1 MNEKAKS
8 LLKTTLKTSA
18 LTLAVVA
25 SLAGAKQFKNAQK
38 NSKQMVADA
47 FVGTAEPSMVQVQTV
62 VSEIPTYMTNNEG
75 TRFTVVN
82 NAETQATNEAVA
94 AAESQD
100 DEAESQ
106 DDEAESQDD
115 EASFNNNNDS
125 TSKRGSAADRF
136 IDSATDKSGAESESD
151 LEKDGFVPSDETQKI
166 LDEIEKGDSNPSIN
180 PIEDPNHGTNF
191 DEIENLEPKQ
201 DSSEAGISNQ
211 AVAYAITAGLAA
223 GAVGAAA
230 AIALFLKRKLNASSV
245 RKQGTRLIQDQK
257 NIKSAK
263 KLTEY
268 DAKIAKKEEKGK
280 TVSTRLQDKRETT
293 ALKVTAK
300 SQTTQNEK
308 FDSKRLKTYATLA
321 KWRNYGR
328 YRNDELTK
336 TEYKELN
343 NGLIAYSKY
352 LESNSPSSKES
363 RKLLETAIASFNKA
377 APGIQKDA
385 YFGDW
390 AFSTNSQELNGKVE
404 LSQIPVFPFRYVQNQ
419 GLGLS
424 EVQKT
429 DLENF
434 FNDVFA
440 EKANNE
446 PVVTY
451 GTISYYTNEEQA
463 PVQMKYAFDNREAA
477 KLLKSKLITL
487 IPQEAKKVVID
498 EVNKGG
504 KRIKEELNTDANIAK
519 ARVLSEK
526 EVSKFYKTYAQS
538 EPKQKSNDIGQGM
551 E

>member
-47 FVGTAEPSMVQVQTV
+47 FVGTAKPSLVQVQTV

-100 DEAESQ
+100 DK
-106 DDEAESQDD
+106 
-115 EASFNNNNDS
+115 ASFNNNNDS

-136 IDSATDKSGAESESD
+136 TESALDKVGAESESD

-166 LDEIEKGDSNPSIN
+166 LDEIEKGDSNPSID
-180 PIEDPNHGTNF
+180 PTDDPNHGTNF

-211 AVAYAITAGLAA
+211 ATAYAITVGLAG
-223 GAVGAAA
+223 GAIGAAA
-230 AIALFLKRKLNASSV
+230 AIMFFLKRKLNASSV
-245 RKQGTRLIQDQK
+245 RKQGTRLIQDQN
-257 NIKSAK
+257 NIKTAE
-263 KLTEY
+263 KLTEL
-268 DAKIAKKEEKGK
+268 DTKISKKEEKGK
-280 TVSTRLQDKRETT
+280 TVSTRLANKRETA

-308 FDSKRLKTYATLA
+308 FDSDRLKKYASFA

-336 TEYKELN
+336 TGYKELN

-352 LESNSPSSKES
+352 LESNSPNSKES

-498 EVNKGG
+498 EINKGG

-519 ARVLSEK
+519 AKVLSEK

>member
-1 MNEKAKS
+1 MNKTAKS
-8 LLKTTLKTSA
+8 LIKTTFGLA
-18 LTLAVVA
+18 LTLA
-25 SLAGAKQFKNAQK
+25 SLAGIKEFKNAQK
-38 NSKQMVADA
+38 SSKQMVEDA
-47 FVGTAEPSMVQVQTV
+47 FVGTAKPSMVQVQTV

-75 TRFTVVN
+75 TQFTIVN
-82 NAETQATNEAVA
+82 NAETQATDEAVA
-94 AAESQD
+94 A
-100 DEAESQ
+100 AESQ

-136 IDSATDKSGAESESD
+136 TESALDKVGAESESD

-257 NIKSAK
+257 NIKSAE

>member
-1 MNEKAKS
+1 MNKTAKS
-8 LLKTTLKTSA
+8 LIKTTFGLA
-18 LTLAVVA
+18 LTLA
-25 SLAGAKQFKNAQK
+25 SLAGIKEFKNAQK
-38 NSKQMVADA
+38 SSKQMVEDA
-47 FVGTAEPSMVQVQTV
+47 FVGTAKPSMVQVQTV

-94 AAESQD
+94 AAEL
-100 DEAESQ
+100 Q

-136 IDSATDKSGAESESD
+136 TESALDKVGAESESD

-166 LDEIEKGDSNPSIN
+166 LDEIEKGDSNPSID
-180 PIEDPNHGTNF
+180 PTDDPNHGTNF

-211 AVAYAITAGLAA
+211 ATAYAITVGLAG
-223 GAVGAAA
+223 GAIGAAA
-230 AIALFLKRKLNASSV
+230 AIMLFLKRKLNASSV

-257 NIKSAK
+257 NIKSAE

-336 TEYKELN
+336 TGYKELN

>member
-100 DEAESQ
+100 DEA
-106 DDEAESQDD
+106 
-115 EASFNNNNDS
+115 SFNNNNDS

-136 IDSATDKSGAESESD
+136 TESALDKVGAESESD

-166 LDEIEKGDSNPSIN
+166 LDELEKGDSNPSID
-180 PIEDPNHGTNF
+180 PTDDPNHGTNF

-211 AVAYAITAGLAA
+211 ATAYAITAGLAA
-223 GAVGAAA
+223 GAIGAAA
-230 AIALFLKRKLNASSV
+230 AIMLFLKRKLNASSV
-245 RKQGTRLIQDQK
+245 RKQGTRLIQDQN
-257 NIKSAK
+257 NIKTAE
-263 KLTEY
+263 KLTEL
-268 DAKIAKKEEKGK
+268 DTKILKKEEKGK
-280 TVSTRLQDKRETT
+280 TVSTRLANKRETA

-308 FDSKRLKTYATLA
+308 FDSDRLKKYASFA

-429 DLENF
+429 DLEDF

-463 PVQMKYAFDNREAA
+463 PVQMKYAFDNSEAA

-498 EVNKGG
+498 EINKGG

-538 EPKQKSNDIGQGM
+538 EPKQKSNDIGQGLSLIHI
-551 E
+551 

>member
-1 MNEKAKS
+1 MNKTAKS
-8 LLKTTLKTSA
+8 LIKTTFGLA
-18 LTLAVVA
+18 LTLA
-25 SLAGAKQFKNAQK
+25 SLAGIKEFKNAQK
-38 NSKQMVADA
+38 SSKQMVEDA

-100 DEAESQ
+100 DEVESQ

-136 IDSATDKSGAESESD
+136 TESALDKVGAESESD

-166 LDEIEKGDSNPSIN
+166 LDELEKGDSNPSID
-180 PIEDPNHGTNF
+180 PTDDPNHGTNF

-211 AVAYAITAGLAA
+211 ATAYAITVGLAA
-223 GAVGAAA
+223 GAIGAAA
-230 AIALFLKRKLNASSV
+230 AIMLFLKRKFNASSV
-245 RKQGTRLIQDQK
+245 RKQGTRLIQDQN
-257 NIKSAK
+257 NIKTAE
-263 KLTEY
+263 KLTEL
-268 DAKIAKKEEKGK
+268 DAKISKKEEKGK
-280 TVSTRLQDKRETT
+280 TVSTRLANKRETA

-308 FDSKRLKTYATLA
+308 FDSDRLKKYASFA

-336 TEYKELN
+336 TGYKELN

-352 LESNSPSSKES
+352 HESNSPSSKES

-463 PVQMKYAFDNREAA
+463 PVQMKYAFDNSEAA

-498 EVNKGG
+498 EINKGG

-519 ARVLSEK
+519 AKVLSEK

>member
-106 DDEAESQDD
+106 DDEA
-115 EASFNNNNDS
+115 SFNNNNDS
-125 TSKRGSAADRF
+125 TSKRGNAADRF
-136 IDSATDKSGAESESD
+136 TESALDKVGAESESD

-211 AVAYAITAGLAA
+211 ATAYAITVGLAA
-223 GAVGAAA
+223 GAIGAAA
-230 AIALFLKRKLNASSV
+230 AIMLFLKRKLNASSI
-245 RKQGTRLIQDQK
+245 RKQGTRLIQDQN
-257 NIKSAK
+257 NIKTAE
-263 KLTEY
+263 KLTEI
-268 DAKIAKKEEKGK
+268 DEKIAKKEEKGK
-280 TVSTRLQDKRETT
+280 TVSTRLANKRETT

-308 FDSKRLKTYATLA
+308 FDSDRLKKYASFA

>member
-1 MNEKAKS
+1 MNKTAKS
-8 LLKTTLKTSA
+8 LIKTTFGLA
-18 LTLAVVA
+18 LTLA
-25 SLAGAKQFKNAQK
+25 SLAGIKEFKNAQK
-38 NSKQMVADA
+38 SSKQMVEDA

-82 NAETQATNEAVA
+82 NAKTQATNEAVA

-136 IDSATDKSGAESESD
+136 TESALDKVGAESESD

-166 LDEIEKGDSNPSIN
+166 LDELEKGDSNPSIN

-245 RKQGTRLIQDQK
+245 RKQGTRLIQDQN
-257 NIKSAK
+257 NIKTAE
-263 KLTEY
+263 KLTEL
-268 DAKIAKKEEKGK
+268 DTKILKKEEKGK
-280 TVSTRLQDKRETT
+280 TVSTRLANKRETT

>member
-1 MNEKAKS
+1 MNKTAKS
-8 LLKTTLKTSA
+8 LIKTTFGLA
-18 LTLAVVA
+18 LTLA
-25 SLAGAKQFKNAQK
+25 SLAGIKEFKNAQK
-38 NSKQMVADA
+38 SSKQMVEDA
-47 FVGTAEPSMVQVQTV
+47 FVGTAKPSMVQVQTV

-75 TRFTVVN
+75 TQFTIVN

-136 IDSATDKSGAESESD
+136 TESALDKVGAESESD

-166 LDEIEKGDSNPSIN
+166 LDELEKGDSNPSIN

-257 NIKSAK
+257 NIKSAE

-429 DLENF
+429 DLEDF

>member
-1 MNEKAKS
+1 MNKTAKS
-8 LLKTTLKTSA
+8 LIKTTFGLA
-18 LTLAVVA
+18 LTLA
-25 SLAGAKQFKNAQK
+25 SLAGIKEFKNAQK
-38 NSKQMVADA
+38 SSKQMVEDA

-136 IDSATDKSGAESESD
+136 TESALDKVGAESESD

-166 LDEIEKGDSNPSIN
+166 LDELEKGDSNPSID
-180 PIEDPNHGTNF
+180 PTDDPNHGTNF

-211 AVAYAITAGLAA
+211 ATAYAITVGLAA
-223 GAVGAAA
+223 GAIGAAA
-230 AIALFLKRKLNASSV
+230 AIMLFLKRKFNASSV
-245 RKQGTRLIQDQK
+245 RKQGTRLIQDQN
-257 NIKSAK
+257 NIKTAE
-263 KLTEY
+263 KLTEL
-268 DAKIAKKEEKGK
+268 DAKISKKEEKGK
-280 TVSTRLQDKRETT
+280 TVSTRLANKRETA

-308 FDSKRLKTYATLA
+308 FDSDRLKKYASFA

-336 TEYKELN
+336 TGYKELN

>member
-1 MNEKAKS
+1 M
-8 LLKTTLKTSA
+8 
-18 LTLAVVA
+18 A
-25 SLAGAKQFKNAQK
+25 SDFQDQNNIK
-38 NSKQMVADA
+38 
-47 FVGTAEPSMVQVQTV
+47 TAE
-62 VSEIPTYMTNNEG
+62 
-75 TRFTVVN
+75 
-82 NAETQATNEAVA
+82 
-94 AAESQD
+94 
-100 DEAESQ
+100 
-106 DDEAESQDD
+106 
-115 EASFNNNNDS
+115 
-125 TSKRGSAADRF
+125 
-136 IDSATDKSGAESESD
+136 
-151 LEKDGFVPSDETQKI
+151 
-166 LDEIEKGDSNPSIN
+166 
-180 PIEDPNHGTNF
+180 
-191 DEIENLEPKQ
+191 
-201 DSSEAGISNQ
+201 
-211 AVAYAITAGLAA
+211 
-223 GAVGAAA
+223 
-230 AIALFLKRKLNASSV
+230 
-245 RKQGTRLIQDQK
+245 
-257 NIKSAK
+257 
-263 KLTEY
+263 KLTEL
-268 DAKIAKKEEKGK
+268 DTKILKKEEKGK
-280 TVSTRLQDKRETT
+280 TVSTRLANKRETA

-308 FDSKRLKTYATLA
+308 FDSDRLKKYASFA

-463 PVQMKYAFDNREAA
+463 PVQMKYAFDNSEAA

-498 EVNKGG
+498 EINKGG

-519 ARVLSEK
+519 AKVLSEK

>member
-1 MNEKAKS
+1 MNKTAKS
-8 LLKTTLKTSA
+8 LIKTTFGLA
-18 LTLAVVA
+18 LTLA
-25 SLAGAKQFKNAQK
+25 SLAGIKEFKNAQK
-38 NSKQMVADA
+38 SSKQMVEDA

-106 DDEAESQDD
+106 DDEA
-115 EASFNNNNDS
+115 SFNNNNDS

-136 IDSATDKSGAESESD
+136 TESALDKVGAESESD

-211 AVAYAITAGLAA
+211 AVAYAITVGLAA
-223 GAVGAAA
+223 GAIGAAA
-230 AIALFLKRKLNASSV
+230 AIMLFLKRKLNASSV
-245 RKQGTRLIQDQK
+245 RKQGTRLIQDQN
-257 NIKSAK
+257 NIKTAE
-263 KLTEY
+263 KLTEL
-268 DAKIAKKEEKGK
+268 DTKILKKEEKGK
-280 TVSTRLQDKRETT
+280 TVSTRLANKRETA

-308 FDSKRLKTYATLA
+308 FDSDRLKKYASFA

-336 TEYKELN
+336 TGYKELN

-352 LESNSPSSKES
+352 LDSNSPSSKES

-451 GTISYYTNEEQA
+451 GTISYYTNEGQA

>member
-1 MNEKAKS
+1 MNKTAKS
-8 LLKTTLKTSA
+8 LIKTTFGLA
-18 LTLAVVA
+18 LTLA
-25 SLAGAKQFKNAQK
+25 SLAGIKEFKNAQK
-38 NSKQMVADA
+38 SSKQMVEDA

-62 VSEIPTYMTNNEG
+62 VSEIPSYMTNNEG
-75 TRFTVVN
+75 TQFTIVN
-82 NAETQATNEAVA
+82 NAETQATDEAVA
-94 AAESQD
+94 A
-100 DEAESQ
+100 AESQ

-136 IDSATDKSGAESESD
+136 TESALDKVGAESESD

-166 LDEIEKGDSNPSIN
+166 LDELEKGDSNPSID
-180 PIEDPNHGTNF
+180 PTDDPNHGTNF

-211 AVAYAITAGLAA
+211 ATAYAITVGLAA
-223 GAVGAAA
+223 GAIGAAA
-230 AIALFLKRKLNASSV
+230 AIMLFLKRKLNASSV
-245 RKQGTRLIQDQK
+245 RKQGTRLIQDQN
-257 NIKSAK
+257 NIKTAE
-263 KLTEY
+263 KLTEL
-268 DAKIAKKEEKGK
+268 DAKISKKEEKGK
-280 TVSTRLQDKRETT
+280 TVSTRLANKRETA

-308 FDSKRLKTYATLA
+308 FDSDRLKKYASFA

>member
-1 MNEKAKS
+1 MNKTAKS
-8 LLKTTLKTSA
+8 LIKTTFGLA
-18 LTLAVVA
+18 LTLA
-25 SLAGAKQFKNAQK
+25 SLAGIKEFKNAQK
-38 NSKQMVADA
+38 SSKQMVEDA

-75 TRFTVVN
+75 TRFTIVN
-82 NAETQATNEAVA
+82 NAETQATDEAM
-94 AAESQD
+94 AAEDSQD
-100 DEAESQ
+100 EEV
-106 DDEAESQDD
+106 
-115 EASFNNNNDS
+115 SFEDNRDT

-151 LEKDGFVPSDETQKI
+151 LEKDGFTPSDDTQKI

-180 PIEDPNHGTNF
+180 PTEDPNHGTNF
-191 DEIENLEPKQ
+191 DEIENLKPKQ
-201 DSSEAGISNQ
+201 DSSKAGISNQ
-211 AVAYAITAGLAA
+211 AIAGATTAGLATC
-223 GAVGAAA
+223 VLLIAA
-230 AIALFLKRKLNASSV
+230 AILRFLKRKLNASSV
-245 RKQGTRLIQDQK
+245 RKQGTRLIQDQN
-257 NIKSAK
+257 NIKTAED
-263 KLTEY
+263 LTEL

-280 TVSTRLQDKRETT
+280 TVSTRLANKRETA

-308 FDSKRLKTYATLA
+308 FDSDRLKKYAKFA
-321 KWRNYGR
+321 KDRNYNR

-352 LESNSPSSKES
+352 LDSNSPSSKES
-363 RKLLETAIASFNKA
+363 KKLLESAIASFNKA

-385 YFGDW
+385 YFGNW
-390 AFSTNSQELNGKVE
+390 SFSTNSQELNGKVE

-429 DLENF
+429 DLQDF

-463 PVQMKYAFDNREAA
+463 PVQMKYAFDNHEAA

-504 KRIKEELNTDANIAK
+504 KRVKEELKTEANIAK
-519 ARVLSEK
+519 ERALSEK
-526 EVSKFYKTYAQS
+526 AVSDFYKTYAQS
-538 EPKQKSNDIGQGM
+538 ETKQKPTDLGQGM

>member
-1 MNEKAKS
+1 MNKTAKS
-8 LLKTTLKTSA
+8 LIKTTFGLA
-18 LTLAVVA
+18 LTLA
-25 SLAGAKQFKNAQK
+25 SLAGIKEFKNAQK
-38 NSKQMVADA
+38 SSKQMVEDA

-75 TRFTVVN
+75 TQFTIVN
-82 NAETQATNEAVA
+82 NAETQATDEAVA
-94 AAESQD
+94 A
-100 DEAESQ
+100 AESQ

-136 IDSATDKSGAESESD
+136 TESALDKVGAESESD

-245 RKQGTRLIQDQK
+245 RKQGTRLIQDQN
-257 NIKSAK
+257 NIKTAE
-263 KLTEY
+263 KLTEL
-268 DAKIAKKEEKGK
+268 DTKILKKEEKGK
-280 TVSTRLQDKRETT
+280 TVSTRLANKRETT

>member
-1 MNEKAKS
+1 MNKTAKS
-8 LLKTTLKTSA
+8 LIKTTFGLA
-18 LTLAVVA
+18 LTLA
-25 SLAGAKQFKNAQK
+25 SLAGIKEFKNAQK
-38 NSKQMVADA
+38 SSKQMVEDA
-47 FVGTAEPSMVQVQTV
+47 FVGTAKPSMVQVQTV

-106 DDEAESQDD
+106 DDEA
-115 EASFNNNNDS
+115 SFNNNNDS

-136 IDSATDKSGAESESD
+136 TESALDKVGAESESD

-211 AVAYAITAGLAA
+211 ATAYAITVGLAG
-223 GAVGAAA
+223 GAIGAAA
-230 AIALFLKRKLNASSV
+230 AIMLFLKRKLNASSV
-245 RKQGTRLIQDQK
+245 RKQGTRLIQDQN
-257 NIKSAK
+257 NIKTAE
-263 KLTEY
+263 KLTEL
-268 DAKIAKKEEKGK
+268 DTKILKKEEKGK
-280 TVSTRLQDKRETT
+280 TVSTRLANKRETA

-308 FDSKRLKTYATLA
+308 FDSDRLKKYASFA

-451 GTISYYTNEEQA
+451 GTISYYTNEGQA

>member
-1 MNEKAKS
+1 MNKTAKS
-8 LLKTTLKTSA
+8 LIKTTFTLA
-18 LTLAVVA
+18 LTLA
-25 SLAGAKQFKNAQK
+25 SLAGIKELKNAQK
-38 NSKQMVADA
+38 SSKQMVEDA
-47 FVGTAEPSMVQVQTV
+47 FVGTAEPSMVQVQTF
-62 VSEIPTYMTNNEG
+62 VSEIPSYMTNNEG
-75 TRFTVVN
+75 TQFTIVN
-82 NAETQATNEAVA
+82 NAETQATDEAM
-94 AAESQD
+94 AAEDSQD
-100 DEAESQ
+100 EEV
-106 DDEAESQDD
+106 
-115 EASFNNNNDS
+115 SFEDNRDT

-151 LEKDGFVPSDETQKI
+151 LEKDGFTPSDDTQKI

-257 NIKSAK
+257 NIKSAE
-263 KLTEY
+263 KLTEI

-336 TEYKELN
+336 TGYKELN
-343 NGLIAYSKY
+343 KGLVAYSKY
-352 LESNSPSSKES
+352 LDSNSPSSKES
-363 RKLLETAIASFNKA
+363 KKLLESAIASFNKA
-377 APGIQKDA
+377 APEIQKDA
-385 YFGDW
+385 YFGNW
-390 AFSTNSQELNGKVE
+390 SFSTNSQELNGKVE

-429 DLENF
+429 DLQNF
-434 FNDVFA
+434 FDDVFA

-463 PVQMKYAFDNREAA
+463 PVQMKYAFDNHEAA

-504 KRIKEELNTDANIAK
+504 KRVKEELKTEANIAK
-519 ARVLSEK
+519 ERALSEK
-526 EVSKFYKTYAQS
+526 SVSDFYKTYAQS
-538 EPKQKSNDIGQGM
+538 ESKQKPTDLGQGM

>member
-1 MNEKAKS
+1 MNKTAKS
-8 LLKTTLKTSA
+8 LIKTTFGLA
-18 LTLAVVA
+18 LTLA
-25 SLAGAKQFKNAQK
+25 SLAGIKEFKNAQK
-38 NSKQMVADA
+38 SSKQMVEDA

-106 DDEAESQDD
+106 DDEA
-115 EASFNNNNDS
+115 SFNNNNDS

-136 IDSATDKSGAESESD
+136 TESALDKVGAESESD

-211 AVAYAITAGLAA
+211 AVAYAITVGLAA
-223 GAVGAAA
+223 GAIGAAA
-230 AIALFLKRKLNASSV
+230 AIMLFLKRKLNASSV
-245 RKQGTRLIQDQK
+245 RKQGTRLIQDQN
-257 NIKSAK
+257 NIKTAE
-263 KLTEY
+263 KLTEL
-268 DAKIAKKEEKGK
+268 DTKILKKEEKGK
-280 TVSTRLQDKRETT
+280 TVSTRLANNRETA

-308 FDSKRLKTYATLA
+308 FDSDRLKKYASFA

-336 TEYKELN
+336 TGYKELN

-352 LESNSPSSKES
+352 LDSNSPSSKES

-451 GTISYYTNEEQA
+451 GTISYYTNEGQA

>member
-106 DDEAESQDD
+106 DDEA
-115 EASFNNNNDS
+115 SFNNNNDS

-136 IDSATDKSGAESESD
+136 TESALDKVGAESESD

-166 LDEIEKGDSNPSIN
+166 LDELEKGDSNPSID
-180 PIEDPNHGTNF
+180 PTDDPNHGTNF

-211 AVAYAITAGLAA
+211 ATAYAITVGLAA
-223 GAVGAAA
+223 GAIGAAA
-230 AIALFLKRKLNASSV
+230 AIMLFLKRKLNASSV
-245 RKQGTRLIQDQK
+245 RKQGTRLIQDQN
-257 NIKSAK
+257 NIKTAE
-263 KLTEY
+263 KLTEL
-268 DAKIAKKEEKGK
+268 DAKISKKEEKGK
-280 TVSTRLQDKRETT
+280 TVSTRLANKRETA

-308 FDSKRLKTYATLA
+308 FDSDRLKKYASFA

-336 TEYKELN
+336 TGYKELN

-463 PVQMKYAFDNREAA
+463 PVQMKYAFDNSEAA

-498 EVNKGG
+498 EINKGG

-519 ARVLSEK
+519 AKVLSEK

>member
-100 DEAESQ
+100 DEA
-106 DDEAESQDD
+106 
-115 EASFNNNNDS
+115 SFNNNNDS

-136 IDSATDKSGAESESD
+136 TESALDKVGAESESD

-166 LDEIEKGDSNPSIN
+166 LDELEKGDSNPSID
-180 PIEDPNHGTNF
+180 PTDDPNHGTNF

-211 AVAYAITAGLAA
+211 ATAYAITVGLAG
-223 GAVGAAA
+223 GAIGAAA
-230 AIALFLKRKLNASSV
+230 AIMFFLKRKLNASSV
-245 RKQGTRLIQDQK
+245 RKQGTRLIQDQN
-257 NIKSAK
+257 NIKTAE
-263 KLTEY
+263 KLTEL
-268 DAKIAKKEEKGK
+268 DTKISKKEEKGK
-280 TVSTRLQDKRETT
+280 TVSTRLANKRETA

-308 FDSKRLKTYATLA
+308 FDSDRLKKYASFA

-336 TEYKELN
+336 TGYKELN

-352 LESNSPSSKES
+352 LESNSPNSKES

-463 PVQMKYAFDNREAA
+463 PVQMKYAFDNSEAA

>member
-106 DDEAESQDD
+106 DDEA
-115 EASFNNNNDS
+115 SFNNNNDS

-136 IDSATDKSGAESESD
+136 TESALDKVGAESESD

-211 AVAYAITAGLAA
+211 ATAYAITVGLAG
-223 GAVGAAA
+223 GAIGAAA
-230 AIALFLKRKLNASSV
+230 AIMLFLKRKLNASSV
-245 RKQGTRLIQDQK
+245 RKQGTRLIQDQN
-257 NIKSAK
+257 NIKTAE
-263 KLTEY
+263 KLTEL
-268 DAKIAKKEEKGK
+268 DTKILKKEEKGK
-280 TVSTRLQDKRETT
+280 TVSTRLANKRETA

-308 FDSKRLKTYATLA
+308 FDSDRLKKYASFA

-352 LESNSPSSKES
+352 LESNSPNSKES

>member
-1 MNEKAKS
+1 MNKTAKS
-8 LLKTTLKTSA
+8 LIKTTFGLA
-18 LTLAVVA
+18 LTLA
-25 SLAGAKQFKNAQK
+25 SLAGIKEFKNAQK

-100 DEAESQ
+100 DEAG
-106 DDEAESQDD
+106 
-115 EASFNNNNDS
+115 FNNNNDS

-136 IDSATDKSGAESESD
+136 TESALDKVGAESESD

-166 LDEIEKGDSNPSIN
+166 LDELEKGDSNPSID
-180 PIEDPNHGTNF
+180 PTDDPNHGTNF

-211 AVAYAITAGLAA
+211 ATAYAITVGLAG
-223 GAVGAAA
+223 GAIGAAA
-230 AIALFLKRKLNASSV
+230 AIMFFLKRKLNASSV
-245 RKQGTRLIQDQK
+245 RKQGTRLIQDQN
-257 NIKSAK
+257 NIKTAE
-263 KLTEY
+263 KLTEL
-268 DAKIAKKEEKGK
+268 DTKISKKEEKGK
-280 TVSTRLQDKRETT
+280 TVSTRLANKRETA

-308 FDSKRLKTYATLA
+308 FDSDRLKKYASFA

-336 TEYKELN
+336 TGYKELN

-352 LESNSPSSKES
+352 LESNSPNSKES
-363 RKLLETAIASFNKA
+363 RKLLESAIASFNKA
-377 APGIQKDA
+377 APEIQKDA
-385 YFGDW
+385 YFGNW
-390 AFSTNSQELNGKVE
+390 SFSTNSQELNGKVE

-463 PVQMKYAFDNREAA
+463 PVQMKYAFDNHEAA

-504 KRIKEELNTDANIAK
+504 KRVKEELKTEANIAK
-519 ARVLSEK
+519 ERALSEK
-526 EVSKFYKTYAQS
+526 AVSDFYKTYAQS
-538 EPKQKSNDIGQGM
+538 ETKQKPTDLGQGM

>member
-1 MNEKAKS
+1 MNKTAKS
-8 LLKTTLKTSA
+8 LIKTTFGLA
-18 LTLAVVA
+18 LTLA
-25 SLAGAKQFKNAQK
+25 SLAGIKEFKNAQK
-38 NSKQMVADA
+38 SSKQMVEDA
-47 FVGTAEPSMVQVQTV
+47 FVGTAKPSMVQVQTV

-82 NAETQATNEAVA
+82 NAEAQATNEAVA
-94 AAESQD
+94 A
-100 DEAESQ
+100 AESQ

-136 IDSATDKSGAESESD
+136 TESALDKVGAESESD

-166 LDEIEKGDSNPSIN
+166 LDELEKGDSNPSID

-230 AIALFLKRKLNASSV
+230 GIMLFLKRKLNASSV
-245 RKQGTRLIQDQK
+245 RKQGTRLIQDQN
-257 NIKSAK
+257 NIKTAE
-263 KLTEY
+263 KLTKL
-268 DAKIAKKEEKGK
+268 DAKISKKEEKGK
-280 TVSTRLQDKRETT
+280 TVSTRLANKRETA

-308 FDSKRLKTYATLA
+308 FDSDRLKKYASFA

-429 DLENF
+429 DLEDF

-519 ARVLSEK
+519 AKVLSEK

>member
-1 MNEKAKS
+1 MNKTAKS
-8 LLKTTLKTSA
+8 LIKTTFGLA
-18 LTLAVVA
+18 LTLA
-25 SLAGAKQFKNAQK
+25 SLAGIKEFKNAQK
-38 NSKQMVADA
+38 SSKQMVEDA
-47 FVGTAEPSMVQVQTV
+47 FVGTAKPSMVQVQTV

-136 IDSATDKSGAESESD
+136 TESALDKVGAESESD

-223 GAVGAAA
+223 GAIGAAA
-230 AIALFLKRKLNASSV
+230 GIMLFLKRKLNASSV
-245 RKQGTRLIQDQK
+245 RKQGTRLIQDQN
-257 NIKSAK
+257 NIKTAE
-263 KLTEY
+263 KLTKL
-268 DAKIAKKEEKGK
+268 DAKISKKEEKGK
-280 TVSTRLQDKRETT
+280 TVSTRLANKRETA

-308 FDSKRLKTYATLA
+308 FDSDRLKKYASFA

-336 TEYKELN
+336 TGYKELN

-463 PVQMKYAFDNREAA
+463 PVQMKYAFDNSEAA

-498 EVNKGG
+498 EINKGG

-519 ARVLSEK
+519 AKVLSEK

>member
-1 MNEKAKS
+1 MNKTAKS
-8 LLKTTLKTSA
+8 LIKTTFGLA
-18 LTLAVVA
+18 LTLA
-25 SLAGAKQFKNAQK
+25 SLAGIKEFKNAQK
-38 NSKQMVADA
+38 SSKQMVEDA

-106 DDEAESQDD
+106 DDEA
-115 EASFNNNNDS
+115 SFNNNNDS

-136 IDSATDKSGAESESD
+136 TESALDKVGAESESD

-166 LDEIEKGDSNPSIN
+166 LDELEKGDSNPSID
-180 PIEDPNHGTNF
+180 PTDDPNHGTNF

-211 AVAYAITAGLAA
+211 ATAYAITVGLAA
-223 GAVGAAA
+223 GAIGAAA
-230 AIALFLKRKLNASSV
+230 AIMLFLKRKFNASSV
-245 RKQGTRLIQDQK
+245 RKQGTRLIQDQN
-257 NIKSAK
+257 NIKTAE
-263 KLTEY
+263 KLTEL
-268 DAKIAKKEEKGK
+268 DAKISKKEEKGK
-280 TVSTRLQDKRETT
+280 TVSTRLANKRETA

-308 FDSKRLKTYATLA
+308 FDSDRLKKYASFA

-336 TEYKELN
+336 TGYKELN

>member
-1 MNEKAKS
+1 MNKTAKS
-8 LLKTTLKTSA
+8 LIKTTFGLA
-18 LTLAVVA
+18 LTLA
-25 SLAGAKQFKNAQK
+25 SLAGIKEFKNAQK
-38 NSKQMVADA
+38 SSKQMVEDA

-75 TRFTVVN
+75 TQFTIVN
-82 NAETQATNEAVA
+82 NAETQATDEAVA

-136 IDSATDKSGAESESD
+136 TESALDKVGAESESD

-257 NIKSAK
+257 NIKSAE